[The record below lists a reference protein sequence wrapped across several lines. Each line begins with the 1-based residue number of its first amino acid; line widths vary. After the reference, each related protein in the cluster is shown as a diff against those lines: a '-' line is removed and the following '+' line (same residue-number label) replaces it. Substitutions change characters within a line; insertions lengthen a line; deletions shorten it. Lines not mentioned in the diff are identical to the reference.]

1 MNKKVFHFLIF
12 FFIFLLFYSCFAQ
25 DSNGENG
32 ANVDETTRSL
42 LSFLNT
48 IYTFVIRLTI
58 VISILRII
66 WGGITYLFS
75 VGEIVQVSEAKN
87 MIVDAILGLAVALT
101 SYTFLSLLGL
111 TPP

>member
-1 MNKKVFHFLIF
+1 MNKKLFYFFIF
-12 FFIFLLFYSCFAQ
+12 FFNFFLFYSCFAQ
-25 DSNGENG
+25 IQQF
-32 ANVDETTRSL
+32 

-48 IYTFVIRLTI
+48 IYMFVIRLTI

-75 VGEIVQVSEAKN
+75 IGEIVQVSEAKN

-101 SYTFLSLLGL
+101 SYSFLTLLGL
-111 TPP
+111 QPP

>member
-1 MNKKVFHFLIF
+1 MNKKLFYFFIF
-12 FFIFLLFYSCFAQ
+12 FFNFFLFYSCFAQ
-25 DSNGENG
+25 IGEF
-32 ANVDETTRSL
+32 

-48 IYTFVIRLTI
+48 IYMFVIRLTI

-75 VGEIVQVSEAKN
+75 IGEIVQISEAKN

-101 SYTFLSLLGL
+101 SYSFLSLLGL
-111 TPP
+111 QPP

>member
-1 MNKKVFHFLIF
+1 MNKKVFYFLIF
-12 FFIFLLFYSCFAQ
+12 FFNFFLFYSCFAQ
-25 DSNGENG
+25 
-32 ANVDETTRSL
+32 TREF

-48 IYTFVIRLTI
+48 IYMFVIRLTI

-87 MIVDAILGLAVALT
+87 MIVDAILGLTVALT
-101 SYTFLSLLGL
+101 SYSFLSLLGL
-111 TPP
+111 EPP

>member
-1 MNKKVFHFLIF
+1 MNKKLFYFLIF
-12 FFIFLLFYSCFAQ
+12 FFIFFVFYSCFAQ
-25 DSNGENG
+25 YSDGENL
-32 ANVDETTRSL
+32 DEAIQSF

-48 IYTFVIRLTI
+48 IYMFVIRLTI

-87 MIVDAILGLAVALT
+87 MIVDAILGLTVALT
-101 SYTFLSLLGL
+101 SYSFLSLLGL
-111 TPP
+111 QPP

>member
-1 MNKKVFHFLIF
+1 MNKKLFYFLIF
-12 FFIFLLFYSCFAQ
+12 FFNFFLFYSCFAQ
-25 DSNGENG
+25 NLDAPIQSF
-32 ANVDETTRSL
+32 

-48 IYTFVIRLTI
+48 IYMFVIRLTI

-75 VGEIVQVSEAKN
+75 IGEIVQVSEAKN

-101 SYTFLSLLGL
+101 SYSFLSLLGL
-111 TPP
+111 EPP